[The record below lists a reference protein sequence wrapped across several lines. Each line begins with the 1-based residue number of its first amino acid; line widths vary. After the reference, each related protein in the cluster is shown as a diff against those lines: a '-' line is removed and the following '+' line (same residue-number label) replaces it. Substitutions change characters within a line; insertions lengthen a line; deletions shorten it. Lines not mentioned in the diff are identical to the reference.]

1 MLSQY
6 PAFNNIYE
14 KLPWSEKEFKDLETL
29 ANHLSR
35 NPDKVDEYIGS
46 PKAQEL
52 TEFLDKYV
60 NSGIQYLDGEVGMLV
75 GAGASL
81 LTGSPFLTMPLFS
94 LVGAYVG
101 KKITEKK
108 IEKYKSLLDKLSSD

>member
-1 MLSQY
+1 M
-6 PAFNNIYE
+6 
-14 KLPWSEKEFKDLETL
+14 
-29 ANHLSR
+29 
-35 NPDKVDEYIGS
+35 DEYIGL
-46 PKAQEL
+46 PETHDLIK
-52 TEFLDKYV
+52 FLDKYV

-81 LTGSPFLTMPLFS
+81 LTANPLLVAMTMPLFS

-108 IEKYKSLLDKLSSD
+108 IEKYKSLLERLSLD